1 MKTRFFLGIVAM
13 ALLTSCESIFT
24 QDVEVEL
31 GTDATDMT
39 FSAVI
44 ESKANTRTALSDEAN
59 SAGFYSLY
67 WTKGDD
73 ISISDGENTAIF
85 TTEDDGTSSG
95 NFTRKEGRI
104 DGDAFVYTAFYP
116 SSITASHMVLPAEQ
130 KYVADNVGNFPM
142 HAKSYT
148 KDLEF
153 RNLCGI
159 IRLSLKSE
167 ETGSIEVSSISLSAD
182 NAGMSGSFTIGED
195 GSAIVDGSDGVVL
208 TCEKAVPLYKNLE
221 TDFNIVVPQGDYD
234 PLRVKISDVTG
245 KEVNLVSEGKIH
257 VGRSGITKI
266 ALTLGSSSFD
276 SSLEMIPITESDVEF
291 TDR

>member
-1 MKTRFFLGIVAM
+1 MV
-13 ALLTSCESIFT
+13 LLTSCESIFT
-24 QDVEVEL
+24 QDVELEL
-31 GTDATDMT
+31 DNQTTDMT

-44 ESKANTRTALSDEAN
+44 ESKADTRTAMSDEAN
-59 SAGFYSLY
+59 SAGYYSLY

-85 TTEDDGTSSG
+85 TTESDGTSSG
-95 NFTRKEGRI
+95 DFIRKEGRI

-116 SSITASHMVLPAEQ
+116 SSITLSYMVLPAEQ
-130 KYVADNVGNFPM
+130 KYVKNNVKNFPM

-153 RNLCGI
+153 KNLCGI
-159 IRLSLKSE
+159 IRFSLKSE
-167 ETGSIEVSSISLSAD
+167 ESGSIEVSNICLSAD

-195 GSAIVDGSDGVVL
+195 GSAMVAGSDGVVL

-234 PLRVKISDVTG
+234 PLRVKISDVSG
-245 KEVNLVSEGKIH
+245 KEVNLVSEGKIQ
-257 VGRSGITKI
+257 VRRSGITKI

-276 SSLEMIPITESDVEF
+276 SSLEMISITESDVEF